1 MMHTLTI
8 VEPIWP
14 MLQNVLKTLLPI
26 YPFTI
31 FYPHILVFYELHR
44 LVKTP
49 RGAADRDFVVYM
61 KHGVD
66 ENGVTYVMYKNA
78 THPMKSEVPGVVR

>member
-1 MMHTLTI
+1 MYQKLCS
-8 VEPIWP
+8 
-14 MLQNVLKTLLPI
+14 LPI
-26 YPFTI
+26 LSPFFILIFWSFI
-31 FYPHILVFYELHR
+31 FYQLHR